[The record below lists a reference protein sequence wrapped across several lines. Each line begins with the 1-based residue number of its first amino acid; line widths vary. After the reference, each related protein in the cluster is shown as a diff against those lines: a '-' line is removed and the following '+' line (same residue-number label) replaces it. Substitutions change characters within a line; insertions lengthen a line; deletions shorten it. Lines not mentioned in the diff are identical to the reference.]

1 MKSKDVKRKISSIE
15 LVLEFLEKDLRLL
28 KKIDSK
34 EMNILVLESVLV
46 QSLSRINRLKSNKI
60 VK

>member
-34 EMNILVLESVLV
+34 EMNIFVLESVLV